1 MSFLLTEEHY
11 FRSLIENIN
20 DIIMVVELDGTIR
33 YVSPS
38 IERILGYDQDELT
51 QAKVLDY
58 VHPEDIGKVNKAF
71 ETAMRGDQSI
81 IQLECN
87 VGNKRGEW
95 RVFKAVAHVSR
106 DRMGEK
112 IGIVTLTDITVYKDV
127 ESALKAERDK
137 AQQYLD
143 IAGTMFV
150 ALDREG
156 KVTLV
161 NKTASRILGYDEKEI
176 LGKDWFETFL
186 RPEDR
191 KKVRAVFSE
200 IIGGK
205 IEALQYC
212 ENRILARQ
220 GEERTI
226 AWHNSLIRDKNGR
239 IVGTLSSGFDMT
251 ERNRLEEQLRQSQKM
266 EAVGLLAGGIAHD
279 FNNLLTSIMGNAQ
292 LAMMEVDKDT
302 PIYEEL
308 EEIQRAGE
316 KAADLTRRLLAF
328 SRKEIG
334 QPRVLDI
341 NKLVEEM
348 EKMLRRLIGEDIELE
363 TILEPGLWN
372 VFADP
377 KQVEQVI
384 MNLVVNSREAMPK
397 GGRLTIQTA
406 NVEHEARSL
415 EEGGIERETGSF
427 VMVSVRDTG
436 KGMDKETQSRI
447 FEPFFST
454 KGKDTGSGLGLS
466 TVFGII
472 KQNKGFIRVRSEPGK
487 GTNVEIFFPKSEVD
501 KEREAEKDGD
511 NLPPGAMGFETVLVV
526 EDDDLMRSMTVK
538 ALRKYGFRAL
548 GAKDYQEAARVS
560 ESVRDIHILLTDV
573 VMRGM
578 NGKELAEKL
587 KFERPDLKVVFMS
600 GYPRDIL
607 SRHEISVGE
616 IEFIQKPFSPHV
628 LARRVREILDKK

>member
-1 MSFLLTEEHY
+1 QY

-20 DIIMVVELDGTIR
+20 DIIMVIEFNATIR

-38 IERILGYDQDELT
+38 VQRILGDDQDELT
-51 QAKVLDY
+51 QANVFDY
-58 VHPEDIGKVNKAF
+58 VHPEDLGEVNKAF
-71 ETAMRGDQSI
+71 ETARSGDQPI
-81 IQLECN
+81 IQLECR
-87 VGNKRGEW
+87 VRNKRGEW
-95 RVFKAVAHVSR
+95 RVFKVVAHVSR
-106 DRMGEK
+106 DQAEET

-127 ESALKAERDK
+127 QTALKAERDR

-143 IAGTMFV
+143 IAGCMFV

-161 NKTASRILGYDEKEI
+161 NKAASRILGYDEKEI

-191 KKVRAVFSE
+191 KNVRAVFSE

-205 IEALQYC
+205 IEPFQYQ
-212 ENRILARQ
+212 ENPVLTKH

-226 AWHNSLIRDKNGR
+226 AWHNSLIRNNDGH

-308 EEIQRAGE
+308 EEIQRGGK

-328 SRKEIG
+328 SRKEIT
-334 QPRVLDI
+334 QPRGLDI
-341 NKLVEEM
+341 NKLVGDM
-348 EKMLRRLIGEDIELE
+348 EKMLRRLVGEDIELE
-363 TILEPGLWN
+363 TILEPRLWS
-372 VFADP
+372 VYADP
-377 KQVEQVI
+377 SQVEQVI

-397 GGRLTIQTA
+397 GGKLTIQTA
-406 NVEHEARSL
+406 NVEHRAKSSE
-415 EEGGIERETGSF
+415 ERELEQGTGSF
-427 VMVSVRDTG
+427 VMVAVRDTG

-454 KGKDTGSGLGLS
+454 KGKETGTGLGLS
-466 TVFGII
+466 TVFGIV

-487 GTNVEIFFPKSEVD
+487 GTDMEVFFPKSEVD
-501 KEREAEKDGD
+501 KEREAEGEE
-511 NLPPGAMGFETVLVV
+511 NIIHPGPMGLETVLVV
-526 EDDDLMRSMTVK
+526 EDDDLMRNMTVK
-538 ALRKYGFRAL
+538 ALRRYGFRAL
-548 GAKDYQEAARVS
+548 GAKDYQEAARVN
-560 ESVRDIHILLTDV
+560 ESVKAIDILLTDV
-573 VMRGM
+573 VMSGM

-587 KFERPDLKVVFMS
+587 KSIRPGLKILFMS
-600 GYPRDIL
+600 GYPQDIL
-607 SRHEISVGE
+607 SRYEISEGE
-616 IEFIQKPFSPHV
+616 VEFIKKPFSPHA
-628 LARRVREILDKK
+628 LARKIREVLDRK